1 MWIEGISA
9 VVFLANWKVTFFLA
23 GLAVSISRSASLA
36 PAGRWY
42 IVTRMPESLKTATRA
57 LRTSLTSSMSLPDP
71 SSGTAREVSDLACRQ
86 LFREVRLLMREAS
99 EGLSLYLKREQKLA
113 AEVKRELRAGV
124 MIGNYERELG
134 RELASKVVVIRNSGS
149 KEQERSGK
157 ARKEE

>member
-1 MWIEGISA
+1 
-9 VVFLANWKVTFFLA
+9 
-23 GLAVSISRSASLA
+23 
-36 PAGRWY
+36 
-42 IVTRMPESLKTATRA
+42 
-57 LRTSLTSSMSLPDP
+57 
-71 SSGTAREVSDLACRQ
+71 
-86 LFREVRLLMREAS
+86 MREAS

-157 ARKEE
+157 ARKDE